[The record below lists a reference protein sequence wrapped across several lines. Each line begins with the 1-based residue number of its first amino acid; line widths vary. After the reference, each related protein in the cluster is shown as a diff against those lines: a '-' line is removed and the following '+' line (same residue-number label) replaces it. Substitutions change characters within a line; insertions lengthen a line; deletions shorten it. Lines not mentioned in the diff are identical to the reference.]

1 MNYCGNERTS
11 RVWVVLSDQLKY
23 LSLLFCATN
32 DYCGSA
38 VESPAD
44 VQHAGLGGIFGDH
57 ACVALGC
64 CLLHSP
70 KPKALEPR
78 MSPKSMVRLGVQA
91 CDSSFGG

>member
-11 RVWVVLSDQLKY
+11 RVWVVVVRSIEILVSFVLCY
-23 LSLLFCATN
+23 N

-64 CLLHSP
+64 CLSCTVRSP
-70 KPKALEPR
+70 KPSNLA
-78 MSPKSMVRLGVQA
+78 
-91 CDSSFGG
+91 